1 MKLHIINL
9 EERKDR
15 NYQMKQQV
23 RKFNFDHI
31 FIEAIR
37 GNGSYGPGMSHCK
50 CIEYAI
56 KNNLDSIL
64 VCEDDVILKKDTM
77 EKLNNLLKS
86 LPYDWDIF
94 LGGASGLYDCSKTNE
109 FIFKVGNFSGL
120 HFVVYHKR
128 VYQKILNWLNSKKKR
143 RFRKFSTHPHIDR
156 YLGKLSINN
165 QIKVYAPFEFLVD
178 TYDSYSDV
186 RKIHTSDSGMFDKVK
201 DYVISII

>member
-37 GNGSYGPGMSHCK
+37 GDGSYGPGMSHCK

-64 VCEDDVILKKDTM
+64 VCEDDVMLKKDTI
-77 EKLNNLLKS
+77 EKLINLLEK

-94 LGGASGLYDCSKTNE
+94 LGGASGLHDCSKINDL
-109 FIFKVGNFSGL
+109 IFKVGNFSGI
-120 HFVVYHKR
+120 HFIVYREK
-128 VYQKILNWLNSKKKR
+128 VYQKVLNWLNSKKKR
-143 RFRKFSTHPHIDR
+143 RFRKFSTYPHIDR
-156 YLGKLSINN
+156 YLGKLSTKNDIN
-165 QIKVYAPFEFLVD
+165 VYAPFEFLVD

-186 RKIHTSDSGMFDKVK
+186 RKIHTSDSEMFDKVK
-201 DYVISII
+201 DYVTSII